1 MKIRD
6 KLNTVEIKA
15 PTQPKLP
22 KPSFFETRKPEFKPK
37 VLFHFADNNAMK
49 KVKMSKR
56 IFLIREA
63 SEITGVPA
71 HTIRFWEKDFST
83 YLKPYR
89 TDGGQRRYSLEDIEI
104 IKKIRHFRYKEKY
117 TIAGTIN
124 ELQNNRRA
132 IKNKDMEKMVDEIAE
147 MIKKRGF

>member
-1 MKIRD
+1 M
-6 KLNTVEIKA
+6 
-15 PTQPKLP
+15 
-22 KPSFFETRKPEFKPK
+22 STRKPEFKPK

-49 KVKMSKR
+49 KVTMSKR
-56 IFLIREA
+56 IFSIREA
-63 SEITGVPA
+63 SEITAVPT

-83 YLKPYR
+83 YLKPSR

-104 IKKIRHFRYKEKY
+104 IKKIKHFRYKEKY

-132 IKNKDMEKMVDEIAE
+132 IKNKDLEKMVGEIAE
-147 MIKKRGF
+147 MIRERVMERIGKGLE